1 MEEPHIFF
9 LDGASGA
16 GKTTL
21 ALAVAA
27 RRSDIAL
34 IPRFTTRPKR
44 ADADE
49 REYVFISRAEFD
61 AMKKSDDF
69 VEYRDYDFDMSYG
82 LPIALIRNALKSG
95 KHALAIINLGR
106 IKVAQSRCPEAIS
119 ILVDVP
125 IPILRSRLTE
135 RGVHSEAQL
144 KERLE
149 NAASVDKYRDAYDR
163 ILLNVGEPAKAIAEL
178 DSIIEEYS

>member
-1 MEEPHIFF
+1 MKQPRIFF

-21 ALAVAA
+21 ALAVASK
-27 RRSDIAL
+27 RSDISL
-34 IPRFTTRPKR
+34 IARYTTRPKR

-61 AMKKSDDF
+61 RMKESDAF

-82 LPIALIRNALKSG
+82 LPIGSIENALESG
-95 KHALAIINLGR
+95 KHALAIVNLGR
-106 IKVAQSRCPEAIS
+106 IRVAQLRCPEAIS

-125 IPILRSRLTE
+125 IPVLRSRLIG
-135 RGVHSEAQL
+135 RGTHSAEQL
-144 KERLE
+144 EERLE
-149 NAASVDKYRDAYDR
+149 NARSVDQYKDAYDYV
-163 ILLNVGEPAKAIAEL
+163 LLNVGEPEVTTAEL
-178 DSIIEEYS
+178 ESIIEEY

>member
-1 MEEPHIFF
+1 LKEPRIFF

-21 ALAVAA
+21 ALALAS
-27 RRSDIAL
+27 RRPDIEL

-49 REYVFISRAEFD
+49 REYVFISRRDFD
-61 AMKKSDDF
+61 RMKQSRDF

-82 LPIALIRNALKSG
+82 LPISLIEKALLEKR
-95 KHALAIINLGR
+95 HALAIINLGR
-106 IKVAQSRCPEAIS
+106 IRIAKRRCPSAIS

-125 IPILRSRLTE
+125 PATLRARLLA
-135 RGVHSEAQL
+135 RGTHSKAQL
-144 KERLE
+144 DERLK
-149 NAASVDKYRDAYDR
+149 NAASVDQYRDAYEY
-163 ILLNVGEPAKAIAEL
+163 IIENVGSPETTIAALE
-178 DSIIEEYS
+178 SIIEEY